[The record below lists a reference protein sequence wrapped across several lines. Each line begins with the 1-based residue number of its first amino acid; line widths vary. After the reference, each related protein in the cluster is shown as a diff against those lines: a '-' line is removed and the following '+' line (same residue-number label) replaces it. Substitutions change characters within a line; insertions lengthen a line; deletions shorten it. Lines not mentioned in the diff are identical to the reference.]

1 MYKTDLIFFKIK
13 QGDFMNILSSNH
25 SDIFSIA
32 TLIYTRLRR
41 VSGRVIDVMYMVES
55 ENYTQ
60 YVMELAKKTQDAEL
74 IRLVTRLSALV
85 CPPIMAEVEAQN
97 NKESTEL
104 FDREVTKEPDYQA
117 QVAHHYIGALR

>member
-55 ENYTQ
+55 ESYTQ

-74 IRLVTRLSALV
+74 IRLVTRLSTLV

-97 NKESTEL
+97 NEESTEL

>member
-25 SDIFSIA
+25 SDIFSIS

-55 ENYTQ
+55 ESYTQ

-85 CPPIMAEVEAQN
+85 CPSIMAKVEAQN
-97 NKESTEL
+97 NEESTES

>member
-41 VSGRVIDVMYMVES
+41 VSGRVIDVMYM
-55 ENYTQ
+55 
-60 YVMELAKKTQDAEL
+60 
-74 IRLVTRLSALV
+74 
-85 CPPIMAEVEAQN
+85 
-97 NKESTEL
+97 ESTEL
-104 FDREVTKEPDYQA
+104 LDREVTKEPDDQA

>member
-55 ENYTQ
+55 ESYTQ

-74 IRLVTRLSALV
+74 IRLVTRLSTLV

-97 NKESTEL
+97 NEESTES

>member
-55 ENYTQ
+55 ESYTQ
-60 YVMELAKKTQDAEL
+60 HVMELAKKTQDAEL
-74 IRLVTRLSALV
+74 IRLVTRLSTLV

-97 NKESTEL
+97 NEESTEL

>member
-1 MYKTDLIFFKIK
+1 
-13 QGDFMNILSSNH
+13 MNILSSNH

-55 ENYTQ
+55 ESYTQ

-85 CPPIMAEVEAQN
+85 CPSIMAKVEAQN
-97 NKESTEL
+97 NEESTEL